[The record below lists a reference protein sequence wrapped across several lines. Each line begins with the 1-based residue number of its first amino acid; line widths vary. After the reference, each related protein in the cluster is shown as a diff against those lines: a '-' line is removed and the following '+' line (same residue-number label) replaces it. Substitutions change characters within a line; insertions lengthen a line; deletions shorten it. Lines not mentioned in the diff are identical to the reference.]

1 MVALW
6 EVSPAMY
13 NMPTT
18 IEFHGNLQVDTL
30 QLAMVHVVKQQEVL
44 RTIVSLDTKKNK
56 VMQKVLP
63 QEMANECLEFV
74 EMDVDG
80 EEEAR
85 VVIEKESGFVFD
97 LTKPPGEIL
106 LERKGQPALL
116 LSHT

>member
-6 EVSPAMY
+6 ETSPAMY

-44 RTIVSLDTKKNK
+44 RTIVSLDRKKNK

-74 EMDVDG
+74 KMDVAG

-85 VVIEKESGFVFD
+85 VVIEKKSSFVFD
-97 LTKPPGEIL
+97 LAKPPGEIS
-106 LERKGQPALL
+106 LERKGQPALVL
-116 LSHT
+116 IR